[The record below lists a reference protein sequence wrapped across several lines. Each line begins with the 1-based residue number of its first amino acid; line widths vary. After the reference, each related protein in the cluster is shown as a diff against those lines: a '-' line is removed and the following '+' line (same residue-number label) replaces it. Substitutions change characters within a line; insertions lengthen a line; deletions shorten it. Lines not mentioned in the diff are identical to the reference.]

1 MVEVIGYVA
10 SGLVVLSLVQQRTVP
25 LRVVSLLGAVTFV
38 GYGLLTGSWP
48 VVLTSAMVFVI
59 SGWRLYRELTT
70 THDFALAR
78 TEPSSPFLEDFI
90 VGHLKDIQKS
100 QPNFTGIQPG
110 DTTFVYLR
118 DGMPAGALVGSTSG
132 DRLNVHLDYVLPAFR
147 DARLARW
154 LYQGSG
160 LRQLRAEGIRE
171 VAERPVTELH
181 RGYLVDVGFVAEGD
195 RLVRRLG

>member
-78 TEPSSPFLEDFI
+78 TEPS
-90 VGHLKDIQKS
+90 
-100 QPNFTGIQPG
+100 
-110 DTTFVYLR
+110 
-118 DGMPAGALVGSTSG
+118 
-132 DRLNVHLDYVLPAFR
+132 
-147 DARLARW
+147 
-154 LYQGSG
+154 
-160 LRQLRAEGIRE
+160 
-171 VAERPVTELH
+171 
-181 RGYLVDVGFVAEGD
+181 
-195 RLVRRLG
+195 